1 MATASGAISLCI
13 LLISFFCANYALYE
27 DQVGTFDWRQ
37 QYIGR
42 YKRAYWEQVGGTAG
56 GKRLY
61 VSSEKNVIASLNTAN
76 GKIVW
81 RKVFEEGRRG
91 EVDDLIYNGDVLV
104 SILGGRR
111 VSAWNPSSG
120 NLLWENFLDGDDKH
134 RGVVKFAGETGF
146 VIALTSEKV
155 YALKLID
162 GVQEW
167 DVELPNS
174 DAVQYNKLQVHDGNV
189 YVVGYTA
196 GSEVKVI
203 AIDMDG
209 AVLSTK
215 PTVAGFLRKDTK
227 CRIVEQKYLMC
238 ICWMS
243 GSFHVLNLK
252 SPQGFVTTSAQ
263 DLGYELNEQSRWT
276 EPFSPTIKG
285 EVIQV
290 SKDHS
295 VLVTVNSNGKVS
307 VLKDLPKSVM
317 ATVTTFENKDYVVCL
332 EETGHEELAMEIYD
346 MQTGEQIS
354 EANHKIHYMKHH
366 GRPLQATC
374 LLGQRKDGKL
384 AYKLV
389 LLSEDYAVQLI
400 HKSGK
405 VAWRRD
411 EFLAYAVA
419 VEMVDLPVSEN
430 QAKFEDEF
438 GSHEDNIMTMFGK
451 RVKTQLS
458 QLQTFITH
466 HIQRLQ
472 GIKHHTVIDE
482 AEGND
487 DDDDDEDLLRDEFS
501 LHKIIVIVT
510 SPGKILGMKSVNGHI
525 LWQHFLPELGPFD
538 RFGREKVLLHI
549 QRTTAHFP
557 HPPQCVILGRNRV
570 SGRGHLYAFNP
581 ISGHHVSQMPP
592 GGLHLPYNIL
602 QAFLLGEWD
611 EHFMKALVMLD
622 DTFTVHTYPS
632 TAQQFVEKLRSSVYV
647 YLADVDSSML
657 NGYRIVSRQ
666 NKLLADS
673 VWTINL
679 QNQRQNLKIT
689 NIAAKSAH
697 EHIHSQGRVLGDR
710 SVLYKYLNPNVVVVI
725 TEGEEPATSQQKG
738 YPVINVYIIDVI
750 TGHIIFHGNHR
761 KAQGPVH
768 VVHSENWVVYNY
780 FNTKQRRHEMA
791 ALEMYEGKNQSNA
804 TVFSSFTAP
813 QQPLVMRQSFIFPL
827 PLYTMT
833 TTITEKGITAKDILV
848 ALKNGGVFTLPK
860 AFLDPRRPLT
870 PTQETQEEG
879 TFPYI
884 PELPVHTEGMVNYN
898 QTLYHIRG
906 IHTSPTGLESTSLV
920 LCYGLDIFHTRVQP
934 SKMFDVLKE
943 DFEHWL
949 IASVVL
955 SMLVASFIT
964 QKLASRKA
972 LNRQWK

>member
-1 MATASGAISLCI
+1 MATTGGCIFILCTFLSCFI
-13 LLISFFCANYALYE
+13 YSYALYE
-27 DQVGTFDWRQ
+27 DQVGSFDWRQ

-42 YKRAYWEQVGGTAG
+42 YKRAYWEQVEGTAG
-56 GKRLY
+56 GKRLF

-91 EVDDLIYNGDVLV
+91 EVDDLIYNGEILV
-104 SILGGRR
+104 SVLGGRR
-111 VSAWNPSSG
+111 VAAWSPGSG
-120 NLLWENFLDGDDKH
+120 NLLWEIFLDGSDKH
-134 RGVVKFAGETGF
+134 SGVVKFVEESGL
-146 VIALTSEKV
+146 VVALTSEKV
-155 YALKLID
+155 YAVQTRD
-162 GVQEW
+162 GAQKWE
-167 DVELPNS
+167 VELSNS
-174 DAVQYNKLQVHDGNV
+174 ETVRYSKLQVHDGKV
-189 YVVGYTA
+189 YVVGMTA

-203 AIDMDG
+203 SIGLDG

-215 PTVAGFLRKDTK
+215 PVLAGFLRKDTK
-227 CRIVEQKYLMC
+227 CRIVEEKYLMC

-243 GSFHVLNLK
+243 SSFHVLNLK
-252 SPQGFVTTSAQ
+252 SPQGFVATSSQ
-263 DLGYELNEQSRWT
+263 DLGHDLTEQSRWVEQYT
-276 EPFSPTIKG
+276 PSARG
-285 EVIQV
+285 EVIQI
-290 SKDHS
+290 SKDRT
-295 VLVTVNSNGKVS
+295 VLVTVNDNGKVS
-307 VLKDLPKSVM
+307 VIKDLPKSAIAAV
-317 ATVTTFENKDYVVCL
+317 VSYEGKDYIVSL
-332 EETGHEELAMEIYD
+332 EQTGHEELTMNMYELGTSN
-346 MQTGEQIS
+346 QVS

-366 GRPLQATC
+366 GQPLQMTC
-374 LLGQRKDGKL
+374 LLAQRKDGKM
-384 AYKLV
+384 AYKLA
-389 LLSEDYAVQLI
+389 LLSEDYAVQLV

-405 VAWRRD
+405 IAWRRD

-438 GSHEDNIMTMFGK
+438 GSHEDNVMTMFVK

-458 QLQTFITH
+458 QLQTFIVQQIH
-466 HIQRLQ
+466 RLQ
-472 GIKHHTVIDE
+472 GVKHHTVIEEGEDE
-482 AEGND
+482 DTED
-487 DDDDDEDLLRDEFS
+487 DDLLRDEFS

-510 SPGKILGMKSVNGHI
+510 SPGKIVGMKSINGHL

-538 RFGREKVLLHI
+538 RFGREKVLLHV

-557 HPPQCVILGRNRV
+557 NPPQCVVLGRNRA
-570 SGRGHLYAFNP
+570 SGRGHLFAFDP
-581 ISGHHVSQMPP
+581 ISGHSVSQMPA
-592 GGLHLPYNIL
+592 GGLHLPYNIQ

-611 EHFMKALVMLD
+611 EHFMKALIMLD
-622 DTFTVHTYPS
+622 DTFTVHTYPTS
-632 TAQQFVEKLRSSVYV
+632 ALSFVEKHRSSIYI
-647 YLADVDSSML
+647 YLADVDSSLL
-657 NGYRIVSRQ
+657 NGYRLVLSQ
-666 NKLLADS
+666 NKLLVDN
-673 VWTINL
+673 VWTVNL
-679 QNQRQNLKIT
+679 QNQRQNIKIT
-689 NIAAKSAH
+689 NIVAKSAH
-697 EHIHSQGRVLGDR
+697 EHIYSQGRVLGDR
-710 SVLYKYLNPNVVVVI
+710 SVLYKYLNPNVVVVT

-738 YPVINVYIIDVI
+738 YPVINVYVLDVI
-750 TGHIIFHGNHR
+750 TGHMIFHGNHR
-761 KAQGPVH
+761 KAQGPLH
-768 VVHSENWVVYNY
+768 IIHSENWVVYGY

-791 ALEMYEGKNQSNA
+791 VLEMYEGKNQSNA

-827 PLYTMT
+827 PMYTMT
-833 TTITEKGITAKDILV
+833 TTITEKGITTKDILV

-884 PELPVHTEGMVNYN
+884 PELPVHTEGMINYN
-898 QTLYHIRG
+898 QTLYHVRG
-906 IHTSPTGLESTSLV
+906 IHTSPTGLESTSLI
-920 LCYGLDIFHTRVQP
+920 LCYGLDMFHTRIQP